1 MHDFKTIFYA
11 SIVLIISTV
20 LFFFYDL
27 KESIYVYSLNMRLG
41 QMIGILLIGYAIAI
55 SSVLFQSITNNK
67 ILTPSI
73 LGFNSLYLMIQ
84 SLVIWLFSD
93 TKPNFW
99 SVNEF
104 FAFSVII
111 MIGFSFILYKLL
123 FKSSVKNIY
132 FILLAGVVCGTV
144 FSSISS
150 FINRLIETDRFQLF
164 QLKAYANFDLIQSN
178 LLPISIVLILLC
190 SYIVY
195 RKIPELD
202 VYLIGSDNAKM
213 LGIDIDRL
221 QIISLCVISV
231 MVSISTVLVGP
242 ITFLGLIVSN
252 IAYTL
257 LRSYSLKYIFPLS
270 ILFSWIILSLG
281 LILTQ
286 RIITFDINLTML
298 INAFGG
304 IYFIYL
310 LIWGSSNDK
319 NK

>member
-1 MHDFKTIFYA
+1 
-11 SIVLIISTV
+11 
-20 LFFFYDL
+20 
-27 KESIYVYSLNMRLG
+27 
-41 QMIGILLIGYAIAI
+41 
-55 SSVLFQSITNNK
+55 
-67 ILTPSI
+67 
-73 LGFNSLYLMIQ
+73 
-84 SLVIWLFSD
+84 
-93 TKPNFW
+93 
-99 SVNEF
+99 
-104 FAFSVII
+104 
-111 MIGFSFILYKLL
+111 
-123 FKSSVKNIY
+123 
-132 FILLAGVVCGTV
+132 
-144 FSSISS
+144 
-150 FINRLIETDRFQLF
+150 
-164 QLKAYANFDLIQSN
+164 
-178 LLPISIVLILLC
+178 
-190 SYIVY
+190 VY

-257 LRSYSLKYIFPLS
+257 LRSYSLRYIFPLS
-270 ILFSWIILSLG
+270 ILLSWIILSIG

-286 RIITFDINLTML
+286 RVITFDVNLTML

>member
-1 MHDFKTIFYA
+1 MHDTKMILYSMIAFALSVIIF
-11 SIVLIISTV
+11 L
-20 LFFFYDL
+20 FYDL
-27 KESIYVYSLNMRLG
+27 KESIYTYSLSIRLG
-41 QMIGILLIGYAIAI
+41 QFIGIIIIGFAISI
-55 SSVLFQSITNNK
+55 SSVVFQSITNNK

-73 LGFNSLYLMIQ
+73 LGFDSLYLMVQ
-84 SLVIWLFSD
+84 SIVIYLFSN
-93 TKPNFW
+93 TKPDFW

-104 FAFSVII
+104 FIYTVIL
-111 MIGFSFILYKLL
+111 MIGFSFILYRIL

-144 FSSISS
+144 FRSISS

-178 LLPISIVLILLC
+178 LLYTSIVLILVC
-190 SYIVY
+190 GYIVY
-195 RKIPELD
+195 KKLPELD

-221 QIISLCVISV
+221 QIISLCMISV

-257 LRSYSLKYIFPLS
+257 LSGYQLKNIITVS
-270 ILFSWIILSLG
+270 TLFSWIILMIG
-281 LILTQ
+281 LVLTT
-286 RIITFDINLTML
+286 RVITFDVNLTML

-304 IYFIYL
+304 MYFIYL
-310 LIWGSSNDK
+310 LVWGSSYDK
-319 NK
+319 TK

>member
-1 MHDFKTIFYA
+1 MHDFKTIFYT
-11 SIVLIISTV
+11 SIVLVATTA

-27 KESIYVYSLNMRLG
+27 RESIYVYSLNLRLG
-41 QMIGILLIGYAIAI
+41 QMIGILLIGYAISI

-84 SLVIWLFSD
+84 SIVIWIFND
-93 TKPNFW
+93 TKPDFW

-104 FAFSVII
+104 FVFSALL
-111 MIGFSFILYKLL
+111 MIGFSFILYRLL

-150 FINRLIETDRFQLF
+150 FINRIIETDKFQLF

-178 LLPISIVLILLC
+178 LLPISIVLILIS

-195 RKIPELD
+195 KLIPELD

-213 LGIDIDRL
+213 LGINTDRL

-231 MVSISTVLVGP
+231 MVSIATVLVGP

-252 IAYTL
+252 ISYTL

-270 ILFSWIILSLG
+270 IILSWIILSIG
-281 LILTQ
+281 LIITQ
-286 RIITFDINLTML
+286 RIATFDLNLTML

>member
-1 MHDFKTIFYA
+1 M
-11 SIVLIISTV
+11 
-20 LFFFYDL
+20 
-27 KESIYVYSLNMRLG
+27 
-41 QMIGILLIGYAIAI
+41 
-55 SSVLFQSITNNK
+55 
-67 ILTPSI
+67 
-73 LGFNSLYLMIQ
+73 
-84 SLVIWLFSD
+84 
-93 TKPNFW
+93 
-99 SVNEF
+99 
-104 FAFSVII
+104 
-111 MIGFSFILYKLL
+111 
-123 FKSSVKNIY
+123 
-132 FILLAGVVCGTV
+132 
-144 FSSISS
+144 
-150 FINRLIETDRFQLF
+150 
-164 QLKAYANFDLIQSN
+164 
-178 LLPISIVLILLC
+178 LILLC

-257 LRSYSLKYIFPLS
+257 LRSYSL
-270 ILFSWIILSLG
+270 
-281 LILTQ
+281 
-286 RIITFDINLTML
+286 

>member
-1 MHDFKTIFYA
+1 
-11 SIVLIISTV
+11 
-20 LFFFYDL
+20 
-27 KESIYVYSLNMRLG
+27 
-41 QMIGILLIGYAIAI
+41 MIGILLIGYAIAI

-150 FINRLIETDRFQLF
+150 FINF
-164 QLKAYANFDLIQSN
+164 Y
-178 LLPISIVLILLC
+178 
-190 SYIVY
+190 
-195 RKIPELD
+195 
-202 VYLIGSDNAKM
+202 
-213 LGIDIDRL
+213 
-221 QIISLCVISV
+221 
-231 MVSISTVLVGP
+231 
-242 ITFLGLIVSN
+242 
-252 IAYTL
+252 
-257 LRSYSLKYIFPLS
+257 
-270 ILFSWIILSLG
+270 
-281 LILTQ
+281 
-286 RIITFDINLTML
+286 
-298 INAFGG
+298 
-304 IYFIYL
+304 
-310 LIWGSSNDK
+310 
-319 NK
+319 